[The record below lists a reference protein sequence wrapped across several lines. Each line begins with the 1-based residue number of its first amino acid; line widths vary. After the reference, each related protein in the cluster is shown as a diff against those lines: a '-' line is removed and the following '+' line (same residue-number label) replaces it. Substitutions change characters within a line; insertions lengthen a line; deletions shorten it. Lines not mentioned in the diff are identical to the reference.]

1 MWGSIWYRR
10 IQNSAAS
17 VVSAKELY
25 PTLTAESAPNG
36 EVSSHDSKFE
46 PRGAEKRSRFY
57 WLSQRTFPADTR
69 TPSQGNAAAGAE
81 IWLDSFMRLG
91 QEFRPRMLSK
101 DRSANRTL
109 WKAE

>member
-46 PRGAEKRSRFY
+46 PRGAKERSRFY
-57 WLSQRTFPADTR
+57 
-69 TPSQGNAAAGAE
+69 G
-81 IWLDSFMRLG
+81 
-91 QEFRPRMLSK
+91 
-101 DRSANRTL
+101 
-109 WKAE
+109 